1 MQHLSRRSPEDEEP
15 AVVAALEGPLGDQL
29 RGEVV
34 VELARLHTSDGKATV
49 APMDREV
56 LDRARRRLVEARAGH
71 PSPAELET
79 ALARARE
86 GLESLALAS
95 AELEASVPN
104 RLGSA
109 IQEGM
114 RAEVVPV
121 AKNIAEL
128 RGLSNQVVRRLER
141 LQTDL
146 DAERRARVEDLALL
160 VDLVSSGWRG
170 VDRRLDRLERVFD
183 RLERS
188 LDDRPVASLYRIED
202 RQSPRA

>member
-1 MQHLSRRSPEDEEP
+1 MERE
-15 AVVAALEGPLGDQL
+15 ALE
-29 RGEVV
+29 
-34 VELARLHTSDGKATV
+34 
-49 APMDREV
+49 
-56 LDRARRRLVEARAGH
+56 RARRRLVEGRAGQ
-71 PSPAELET
+71 PQAAELRA
-79 ALARARE
+79 ALDRARE
-86 GLESLALAS
+86 GLESLAQAT
-95 AELEASVPN
+95 AELEASVPD

-114 RAEVVPV
+114 RAQVVPV
-121 AKNIAEL
+121 ARNIAEV
-128 RGLSNQVVRRLER
+128 RGLSNQIVRRLER

-188 LDDRPVASLYRIED
+188 LDDRPVASLYRIDD
-202 RQSPRA
+202 RQSPSA